1 MARSLQ
7 TVPRAGGLGPAAVIV
22 VLLAILA
29 AVVSPSAQGNP
40 DFTDSAAL
48 TPGVAQ
54 AAGEPHADDGH
65 FAVRNALVRGHRDIP
80 DERLSPP
87 VTATLASCIRAYCPP
102 QSAHTS
108 LPTANRPASPHLTG
122 RHQGRA
128 PPPASGT

>member
-7 TVPRAGGLGPAAVIV
+7 TAPRAGGLGPAAVIA

-40 DFTDSAAL
+40 DFTDSAM

-65 FAVRNALVRGHRDIP
+65 FAVCNALVRGHRDIP

-87 VTATLASCIRAYCPP
+87 VTATLASYCRAYGPP

-108 LPTANRPASPHLTG
+108 LPAANRPASPHLTG
-122 RHQGRA
+122 RHHGRA